1 MAKKDKVK
9 EEHVLNEL
17 EKVSESVEI
26 KDEIKVED
34 VVDES
39 LLNEESKS
47 EESAETELKEEVKTI
62 PKRNNKRTVEVEF
75 LEDSI
80 YFKKGDKS
88 FTSSLN
94 AQQLV
99 NLKKAKIV

>member
-1 MAKKDKVK
+1 MAKKKEVK
-9 EEHVLNEL
+9 EEPILNEL
-17 EKVSESVEI
+17 EKVTESLEI

-34 VVDES
+34 
-39 LLNEESKS
+39 
-47 EESAETELKEEVKTI
+47 SAEEKLLDKEILSEDSAEIDLEEELKTI
-62 PKRNNKRTVEVEF
+62 PKRNNKKTVEVEF
-75 LEDSI
+75 LEDSM

-94 AQQLV
+94 AQQLI